1 MATTIALAGNPNCG
15 KTTMFNALTGASQY
29 VGNWPGVTVE
39 RKEGKLK
46 KSKDTVVTDLPGIYS
61 LSPYTQEEV
70 VSRDYLMSS
79 APNVILNIIDATNIE
94 RNLYLTTQLLE
105 LGKPAVIALNMMDA
119 LKKSGS
125 TIDVQKLS
133 EKLGVEIVETQ
144 ALYGK
149 GIHEAAQKA
158 VERSKS
164 GATQAQA
171 KFAADVEEAIAQ
183 IDQVLPSSI
192 EQNLR
197 RWYDIKLIERDKNV
211 YDRLTLSAEDKAKI
225 EDIIKNL
232 EKARENDSE
241 SIITDERYNYIA
253 DILNGVL
260 KKSASR
266 LTFSD
271 KVDRIVTNR
280 ILGLPIFLFVM
291 WAIYYISVTTVGSMA
306 TDWTNDS
313 FVGGIQELVQGWLEG
328 AGANEI
334 LTDALVNG
342 VIGGVGAV
350 VGFAP
355 QMFILFILLSFIE
368 DCGYMVR
375 IAFVMDRIFRRFGL
389 SGKSFI
395 PLLVSSGCGI
405 PGIMSS
411 KTIEN
416 DNDRRLTIMTTTWIP
431 CGAKLPVIAC
441 MGGVI
446 AAQGGM
452 GSWVAPSMYFCGI
465 GSVLLAAIMLKKTK
479 PFHGDAA
486 PFVMELPQYHLPQ
499 LKTVLMHAWERTRGF
514 LIKAGTILFLACLVM
529 WFLSSYGWQSAAE
542 EGAEEAV
549 AEETVQPAAET
560 AAVETAPAAEGVAL
574 TDSAAPA
581 EEAKAEVAA
590 PAEQAAAETAEAP
603 AAEEVKAEE
612 AAPAEVA
619 AAEEASEEGEGEE
632 EEEEAKVE
640 EALAADTENLEFGLV
655 ENPANSILAR
665 IGDKLRY
672 IFIPLGFGGEQGGW
686 QAAAASMSGFS
697 AKESIVA
704 TMAVLAGG
712 NDAFEEEASGAE
724 TYEDAGAFGEALKT
738 WFPSMLAAFCFLL
751 FNLLDSP
758 CLAAISTMAR
768 ELNDRKWFWFAI
780 LFQNVWAWIVTF
792 IVYQIGSVVTGSG
805 FTVGTAIACLFVA
818 AMLFQLFRPDPYKGK
833 VFAARSV
840 DAIANKK

>member
-46 KSKDTVVTDLPGIYS
+46 KSKDTIIADLPGIYS

-79 APNVILNIIDATNIE
+79 APNAILDIVDATNIE

-105 LGKPAVIALNMMDA
+105 LGKPTVIALNMMDA

-125 TIDVQKLS
+125 TINVKKLS
-133 EKLGVEIVETQ
+133 EKLGVEIIETQ

-149 GIHEAAQKA
+149 GVHEAAARAVELSRTNATQKA
-158 VERSKS
+158 
-164 GATQAQA
+164 A
-171 KFAADVEEAIAQ
+171 KFSDDVEAAISE
-183 IDQVLPSSI
+183 IDSVLPANVD
-192 EQNLR
+192 EKLR
-197 RWYDIKLIERDKNV
+197 RWFDIKLIERDKNV
-211 YDRLTLSAEDKAKI
+211 YERLSFSEDDKAKI
-225 EDIIKNL
+225 EEIVAKL
-232 EKARENDSE
+232 EKARDNDSE

-253 DILNGVL
+253 DILDGVL
-260 KKSASR
+260 KKSGNR

-271 KVDRIVTNR
+271 KVDRVVTNR
-280 ILGLPIFLFVM
+280 ILGLPIFLLVM
-291 WAIYYISVTTVGSMA
+291 WAVYYISVTTVGSMA

-313 FVGGIQELVQGWLEG
+313 FVGGIQEAVQGFME
-328 AGANEI
+328 AHGANAI

-355 QMFILFILLSFIE
+355 QMFILFVLLSLIE

-395 PLLVSSGCGI
+395 PLLVASGCGI
-405 PGIMSS
+405 PGIMAS

-416 DNDRRLTIMTTTWIP
+416 DNDRRLTIMTTTWVP

-441 MGGVI
+441 MAGVI

-452 GSWVAPSMYFCGI
+452 GSWVAPTMYACGI
-465 GSVLLAAIMLKKTK
+465 GSVLLAAVMLKKTK
-479 PFHGDAA
+479 PFHGEAA

-499 LKTVLMHAWERTRGF
+499 AKTVLMHAWERTKGF

-529 WFLSSYGWQSAAE
+529 WFLSSYGWQSAAD
-542 EGAEEAV
+542 EGAESVAV
-549 AEETVQPAAET
+549 EETVASP
-560 AAVETAPAAEGVAL
+560 
-574 TDSAAPA
+574 
-581 EEAKAEVAA
+581 EE
-590 PAEQAAAETAEAP
+590 
-603 AAEEVKAEE
+603 AAEEGSETE
-612 AAPAEVA
+612 EVA
-619 AAEEASEEGEGEE
+619 AAEGDL
-632 EEEEAKVE
+632 V
-640 EALAADTENLEFGLV
+640 ADTENLEFGLV
-655 ENPANSILAR
+655 GNSANSILAR
-665 IGDKLRY
+665 IGNKIRY
-672 IFIPLGFGGEQGGW
+672 VFLPLGFGGEVGGW
-686 QAAAASMSGFS
+686 QAAASSLAGFS
-697 AKESIVA
+697 AKEGIVG

-712 NDAFEEEASGAE
+712 NDALQEEAEGAE
-724 TYEDAGAFGEALKT
+724 TFEDAGTFGNVLKA
-738 WFPSMLAAFCFLL
+738 WFPSVLAAFCFLL

-758 CLAAISTMAR
+758 CLAAIATMAR

-780 LFQNVWAWIVTF
+780 IFQNVWAWVMTF
-792 IVYQIGSVVTGSG
+792 IVYQIGSVVTGAG
-805 FTVGTAIACLFVA
+805 FTVWTGIACVFVA
-818 AMLFQLFRPDPYKGK
+818 AILFQLFRPDPYKGK
-833 VFAARSV
+833 TFGTVRSV
-840 DAIANKK
+840 DAIAAKK

>member
-15 KTTMFNALTGASQY
+15 KTTMFNALTGANQY

-39 RKEGKLK
+39 RKEGRLK
-46 KSKDTVVTDLPGIYS
+46 KSKDTIIADLPGIYS

-79 APNVILNIIDATNIE
+79 APNAILNIVDATNIE

-105 LGKPAVIALNMMDA
+105 LGKPTVIALNMMDA

-125 TIDVQKLS
+125 TINVQKLS
-133 EKLGVEIVETQ
+133 EKLGVEIIETQ

-149 GIHEAAQKA
+149 GIREAAEKA
-158 VERSKS
+158 VELSKTK
-164 GATQAQA
+164 ATQVQA
-171 KFAADVEEAIAQ
+171 KFSDDVEKTIADVSAI
-183 IDQVLPSSI
+183 LPESVT
-192 EQNLR
+192 ENLK
-197 RWYDIKLIERDKNV
+197 RWYAIKLIERDKNV
-211 YDRLTLSAEDKAKI
+211 YARLELSESDKAKI
-225 EDIIKNL
+225 EELVKAL
-232 EKARENDSE
+232 ETSRDNDSE

-253 DILNGVL
+253 EVLNGVL
-260 KKSASR
+260 KKSGNH
-266 LTFSD
+266 LTLSD

-291 WAIYYISVTTVGSMA
+291 WAVYYISVTTVGTMA

-313 FVGGIQELVQGWLEG
+313 FVGGIQEAVQGLLEG
-328 AGANEI
+328 AGANPV

-405 PGIMSS
+405 PGIMAS

-416 DNDRRLTIMTTTWIP
+416 DNDRRLTIMTTTWVP

-441 MGGVI
+441 MAGVI
-446 AAQGGM
+446 AAESGM
-452 GSWVAPSMYFCGI
+452 GSWVAPTMYACGI

-479 PFHGDAA
+479 PFHGEAA

-499 LKTVLMHAWERTRGF
+499 LKTVLMHAWERTKGF

-529 WFLSSYGWQSAAE
+529 WFLSSYGWQTAAA
-542 EGAEEAV
+542 EGAEPEAESV
-549 AEETVQPAAET
+549 AVVEDAAASE
-560 AAVETAPAAEGVAL
+560 
-574 TDSAAPA
+574 
-581 EEAKAEVAA
+581 EVAD
-590 PAEQAAAETAEAP
+590 
-603 AAEEVKAEE
+603 EE
-612 AAPAEVA
+612 AAA
-619 AAEEASEEGEGEE
+619 G
-632 EEEEAKVE
+632 
-640 EALAADTENLEFGLV
+640 EALTADSENLEFGLV

-665 IGDKLRY
+665 IGNKIRY
-672 IFIPLGFGGEQGGW
+672 VFLPLGFGGEQGGW
-686 QAAAASMSGFS
+686 QAAASSLAGFS
-697 AKESIVA
+697 AKEGIVG

-712 NDAFEEEASGAE
+712 NDALQEEAEGAE
-724 TYEDAGAFGEALKT
+724 TYEDASTFGEVLKT
-738 WFPSMLAAFCFLL
+738 WFPSVLAAFCFLL

-758 CLAAISTMAR
+758 CLAAIATMAR

-780 LFQNVWAWIVTF
+780 IFQNVWAWVMTF
-792 IVYQIGSVVTGSG
+792 IVYQIGSLVMGGG
-805 FTVGTAIACLFVA
+805 FSVATAIACLFIA
-818 AMLFQLFRPDPYKGK
+818 AILFQLFRPDPYKGK
-833 VFAARSV
+833 TFGTVRSI
-840 DAIANKK
+840 DAIAKQNEN

>member
-1 MATTIALAGNPNCG
+1 
-15 KTTMFNALTGASQY
+15 MFNALTGASQY

-39 RKEGKLK
+39 RKEGRLK
-46 KSKDTVVTDLPGIYS
+46 KSKDTIVTDLPGIYS

-79 APNVILNIIDATNIE
+79 APNVILNIVDATNIE

-105 LGKPAVIALNMMDA
+105 LGKPTVIALNMMDA

-125 TIDVQKLS
+125 TIDVKKLS

-149 GIHEAAQKA
+149 GIREAAEKA
-158 VERSKS
+158 VELSKS
-164 GATQAQA
+164 TATQSQA
-171 KFAADVEEAIAQ
+171 KFADDVEKAIADVTAY
-183 IDQVLPSSI
+183 LPPVA
-192 EQNLR
+192 ENLK
-197 RWYDIKLIERDKNV
+197 RWYAIKLIERDKNV
-211 YDRLTLSAEDKAKI
+211 FARLSLSEADKAKI
-225 EDIIKNL
+225 EEIVKAL
-232 EKARENDSE
+232 EASRDNDSE

-253 DILNGVL
+253 EVLNGVL
-260 KKSASR
+260 KKSGSH
-266 LTFSD
+266 LTLSD

-280 ILGLPIFLFVM
+280 ILGLPIFLLVM
-291 WAIYYISVTTVGSMA
+291 WAVYYISVTTVGSMA

-313 FVGGIQELVQGWLEG
+313 FVGGIQEAVQGFLEG
-328 AGANEI
+328 AGANPI

-395 PLLVSSGCGI
+395 PLLVASGCGI
-405 PGIMSS
+405 PGIMAS

-416 DNDRRLTIMTTTWIP
+416 DNDRRLTIMTTTWVP

-441 MGGVI
+441 MAGVI
-446 AAQGGM
+446 AAQGGL
-452 GSWVAPSMYFCGI
+452 GSWVAPTMYACGI

-479 PFHGDAA
+479 PFHGEAA

-499 LKTVLMHAWERTRGF
+499 LKTVLMHAWERTKGF

-529 WFLSSYGWQSAAE
+529 WFLSSYGWQSAS
-542 EGAEEAV
+542 
-549 AEETVQPAAET
+549 
-560 AAVETAPAAEGVAL
+560 AEG
-574 TDSAAPA
+574 
-581 EEAKAEVAA
+581 EAEVAA
-590 PAEQAAAETAEAP
+590 VAETAPNPADAP
-603 AAEEVKAEE
+603 AVVSDSVAAVDSAVTDSATALAADSSAEKTDSATAQVAEAVE
-612 AAPAEVA
+612 TSDSAQAAEVA
-619 AAEEASEEGEGEE
+619 SAEKPEAAEPAEESAESGEE
-632 EEEEAKVE
+632 EEEAAAGE
-640 EALAADTENLEFGLV
+640 ELAADTENLEFGLV

-665 IGDKLRY
+665 IGNKIRY
-672 IFIPLGFGGEQGGW
+672 IFLPLGFGGEEGGW
-686 QAAAASMSGFS
+686 QAAASSLAGFS
-697 AKESIVA
+697 AKEGIVG

-712 NDAFEEEASGAE
+712 NDALQEEAEGAE
-724 TYEDAGAFGEALKT
+724 TYEDAGTFGAVLKT
-738 WFPSMLAAFCFLL
+738 WFPSVLAAFCFLL

-758 CLAAISTMAR
+758 CLAAIATMAR

-780 LFQNVWAWIVTF
+780 IFQNVWAWVMTF
-792 IVYQIGSVVTGSG
+792 IVYQIGSLVMGGG
-805 FTVGTAIACLFVA
+805 FSVATAIACIFIA

-833 VFAARSV
+833 TFGAVRSV
-840 DAIANKK
+840 DAIAGQQKK